1 MLTYIRSYIH
11 LFKKKKKKK
20 EQRIEHDFT
29 PVGAPAVSSDPVVHA
44 VLRAPA
50 VQLDGMIGGA
60 CAAGVVH
67 VDSAGV
73 SLDAVGV
80 DVRTHRATHED
91 LRHDIFVASHGTI
104 LTDSHLGV
112 VLHSS
117 WRKTRTSVNRLFMGG
132 VGC

>member
-1 MLTYIRSYIH
+1 MVCMCTYIH
-11 LFKKKKKKK
+11 TFNHEL
-20 EQRIEHDFT
+20 T

-50 VQLDGMIGGA
+50 VQLDGMVGGA
-60 CAAGVVH
+60 RVAGVVH

-104 LTDSHLGV
+104 LTDSQLREV
-112 VLHSS
+112 
-117 WRKTRTSVNRLFMGG
+117 
-132 VGC
+132 